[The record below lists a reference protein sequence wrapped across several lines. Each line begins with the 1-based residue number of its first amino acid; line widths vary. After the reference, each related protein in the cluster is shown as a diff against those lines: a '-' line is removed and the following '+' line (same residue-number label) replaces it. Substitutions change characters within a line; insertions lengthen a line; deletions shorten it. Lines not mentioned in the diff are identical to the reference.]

1 MPADPWL
8 PEDGLGEEGEEERE
22 GHREA
27 LGVMY
32 ILVILI
38 MHNSFRGVYL
48 PSNSLNFIH

>member
-38 MHNSFRGVYL
+38 MHNSFRGTYIHQNS
-48 PSNSLNFIH
+48 SNCIV